1 MSMNPRFAQHSA
13 STGSTLGKN
22 LARVGVMLL
31 PGALLLVGCFRYEGS
46 PNLMLWLGAAFQ
58 VLVCILSFLSRQ
70 NYRQPLGPSV
80 VTLYVIALGWLW
92 LGTANLEDW
101 YLYLSQAILLMV
113 PLIFFALYMLA
124 DSGAS
129 AVRRARLLAQRLSQ
143 RKDWPSEL
151 SACRVLPEVKAFR
164 EALKIDA
171 APALDLLDHPR
182 PEVRVAALAALEFR
196 KDWKG
201 GQAEMVLRLAQGA
214 PEQAVR
220 AAAIY
225 ALGNV
230 DSPSLIESLAE
241 FFRDPNSEVRL
252 AAREALLWD
261 AQRRWRGIRHA
272 IHSSL
277 SDPLCHNDGPYR
289 LEGQGWPEEA
299 VTDWKAWSAEKGSA
313 GHRACLTLAGHYGHL
328 ISEDSSPAV
337 VEEVRQLALD
347 AHVPAD
353 LRHELVRSLLANH
366 ELDRE
371 ILERL
376 IDPMNPAPV
385 RLIAVEALLRTGE
398 HLEAQAALR
407 DLARLPNREISLAT
421 AEVVQRWL
429 GIDMGLAQGEPPPA
443 LHTRQAADVTRR
455 VMTWAAGQDSSPDV
469 TPHPHMSRRLQEG

>member
-1 MSMNPRFAQHSA
+1 
-13 STGSTLGKN
+13 
-22 LARVGVMLL
+22 MLL
-31 PGALLLVGCFRYEGS
+31 PGAMLLVGCLRYEGS
-46 PNLMLWLGAAFQ
+46 PNRMLWLGAAFQ
-58 VLVCILSFLSRQ
+58 VLVCILSFFSRQ
-70 NYRQPLGPSV
+70 SYRQPLGPSV

-129 AVRRARLLAQRLSQ
+129 AVRRARLLSQRLSY

-151 SACRVLPEVKAFR
+151 SACRVLPEVKALR

-171 APALDLLDHPR
+171 SPALDLLSHPR

-196 KDWKG
+196 KDWRS
-201 GQAEMVLRLAQGA
+201 GQAEFVLRLAQGS
-214 PEQAVR
+214 PEPAVR

-230 DSPSLIESLAE
+230 DSPVLIESLAE
-241 FFRDPNSEVRL
+241 FFRDPNTEVRL

-261 AQRRWRGIRHA
+261 VQRRWRGLRHA
-272 IHSSL
+272 IHRSL
-277 SDPLCHNDGPYR
+277 ADPLCHNDGPYR
-289 LEGQGWPEEA
+289 LEGQPWPEEA

-313 GHRACLTLAGHYGHL
+313 GHRACLTLGGHYGHL
-328 ISEDSSPAV
+328 ISENSSRAV

-353 LRHELVRSLLANH
+353 LRHELVRSLQANH

-371 ILERL
+371 TLERL

-385 RLIAVEALLRTGE
+385 RLIAIEALLRTGE
-398 HLEAQAALR
+398 HPEAQAALR
-407 DLARLPNREISLAT
+407 DLAHLPNREISLAT

-429 GIDMGLAQGEPPPA
+429 GVDMGLAQGQPPPP
-443 LHTRQAADVTRR
+443 LHSRQAADVTRK
-455 VMTWAAGQDSSPDV
+455 VMTWAAGQDSAPDE
-469 TPHPHMSRRLQEG
+469 TPHPLVSRRLQEG